1 MQKILLNV
9 SYSDNS
15 GKFWQDSYIK
25 NKVFSIDEKLNIHNV
40 IADIIKQDGI
50 KMTYK
55 NKPMTNIFIDDK
67 DGNKKVIGCIYRG
80 KTEIFNDE
88 KGKNEIALFDV
99 WVEISKVENYK
110 IEII

>member
-40 IADIIKQDGI
+40 IADIIRQDGMEI
-50 KMTYK
+50 TYK
-55 NKPMTNIFIDDK
+55 NKPMTNVFIDDK
-67 DGNKKVIGCIYRG
+67 DGNQKAIGYIYRG